1 MNILIYCETKDRKF
15 KKSSFELISFAKS
28 IPGVNHPIV
37 CFTGQAEVSEVN
49 QLSVYGAQR
58 AVRIQL
64 NDTTF
69 FQEATVAT
77 AIAELSEQVMA
88 DLVILPHSSHGKAIA
103 PRLAVKMKA
112 AYLPAASG
120 FEVSDGVLLFRKKVY
135 SGKAESFLSM
145 TTERKVLTLT
155 SNSFGIH
162 PVNEQSGIP
171 VEEFLPSQ
179 PSSFENK
186 LVSSKQSEG
195 KILLSDAEV
204 VVSAGRG
211 MKSPDNW
218 KPVEELAELLGAAT
232 ACSRPVSDE
241 GWRPHSEHV
250 GQTGKIVAPN
260 LYIALGI
267 SGAIQHIAGISSSKV
282 IVAVNKDPEAP
293 IFQVADY
300 GIVGDLQEILPK
312 LVEGVR
318 ELKQNN

>member
-1 MNILIYCETKDRKF
+1 MNTLIYCEIKDGKF
-15 KKSSFELISFAKS
+15 KKSSFELISFATS
-28 IPGVNHPIV
+28 LPGIEHPIV
-37 CFTGQAEVSEVN
+37 CFTGEAEQSEVD
-49 QLSVYGAQR
+49 QLSVYGAVK
-58 AVRIQL
+58 AIRIHL
-64 NDTTF
+64 HDTTC
-69 FQEATVAT
+69 FQEAAVAS
-77 AIAELSEQVMA
+77 ALAELSGQVHANLM
-88 DLVILPHSSHGKAIA
+88 ILPHSSQGKAIA
-103 PRLAVKMKA
+103 PRLAIKMKA

-120 FEVSDGVLLFRKKVY
+120 FEVSDGFLLFRKKVY

-155 SNSFGIH
+155 GNSFGILPGGVQS
-162 PVNEQSGIP
+162 PVP
-171 VEEFLPSQ
+171 VEEFRPAQESK
-179 PSSFENK
+179 FENK
-186 LVSSKQSEG
+186 LVSSKKSEG

-300 GIVGDLQEILPK
+300 GIVGDLQDILPK